1 MDARTPND
9 RAPCTLHIAAQG
21 DALYKMRRLLLGQ
34 MKFLDDEAFE
44 VAALSPHFVPVFP
57 ADMAGDADAS
67 ANADAVQLDELEES
81 SAMAFARVAVMT
93 KEEASA
99 RLHDPEVHIVWHAF
113 HLARP
118 TAHNLISLLPDS
130 VFSCLVSGHATRLLP
145 CNSSFLRSNSPSSKA
160 AQLALCSQRLWR
172 ANWRRTRL
180 PQWRC
185 DTDAQSS
192 PLFAPWQ
199 IRFGARSN

>member
-57 ADMAGDADAS
+57 AVAAGDADANAV

-99 RLHDPEVHIVWHAF
+99 RLHDPEVHI
-113 HLARP
+113 LAC
-118 TAHNLISLLPDS
+118 ISS
-130 VFSCLVSGHATRLLP
+130 A
-145 CNSSFLRSNSPSSKA
+145 
-160 AQLALCSQRLWR
+160 
-172 ANWRRTRL
+172 
-180 PQWRC
+180 
-185 DTDAQSS
+185 
-192 PLFAPWQ
+192 
-199 IRFGARSN
+199 